1 MDYNQKIRYSR
12 NISLPQIGEIGQD
25 RLLSAKVLV
34 VGAGGLGCP
43 AMVYLAACGVGTI
56 GIIDGDTVELS
67 NLQRQILHET
77 SDIGVAKTASAK
89 QALHDLNPDIN
100 VICYNTRLEKSN
112 IEEIIANYDVV
123 LDGSDNVETR
133 LLLND
138 VCYKNKKTLISAAIH
153 GFVGHLYVFKR
164 GFPCCRCIFPNVEGQ
179 QMPKCSESGVLGSLA
194 GVMGA
199 IQATEAIKE
208 IASLSETM
216 AGNMIIYQAL
226 EARFR
231 KIKLNFNKNCVC
243 CGR

>member
-1 MDYNQKIRYSR
+1 MDHNQKIRYSR
-12 NISLPQIGEIGQD
+12 NITLLQMGETGQEK
-25 RLLSAKVLV
+25 LLSAKVLV

-43 AMVYLAACGVGTI
+43 ALLYLAACGVGAI
-56 GIIDGDTVELS
+56 GIADDDTVEPS

-77 SDIGVAKTASAK
+77 LDLGTDKTASAK

-112 IEEIIANYDVV
+112 IEEIIANYDVI

-138 VCYKNKKTLISAAIH
+138 ICYKNNKILISAAIH
-153 GFVGHLYVFKR
+153 GFIGHLYVFKS
-164 GFPCCRCIFPNVEGQ
+164 GYPCYRCIFPNIEGQ
-179 QMPKCSESGVLGSLA
+179 QMPNCSESGVLGSLA
-194 GVMGA
+194 GVMGT
-199 IQATEAIKE
+199 IQATETIKE
-208 IASLSETM
+208 IVSIGETM
-216 AGNMIIYQAL
+216 AGNMIIYEAL

-243 CGR
+243 CGC

>member
-1 MDYNQKIRYSR
+1 MDYKQKIRYSR
-12 NISLPQIGEIGQD
+12 NISLSQIGEIGQD
-25 RLLSAKVLV
+25 KLLSAKVLV

-43 AMVYLAACGVGTI
+43 AMVYSAACGVGTI
-56 GIIDGDTVELS
+56 GIIDDDTVELS

-100 VICYNTRLEKSN
+100 VICYNARLDKSN

-138 VCYKNKKTLISAAIH
+138 VCYKNNKTLISAAIH

-164 GFPCCRCIFPNVEGQ
+164 GFPCYRCIFPNVEGQ

-199 IQATEAIKE
+199 MQATEAIKE

-216 AGNMIIYQAL
+216 SGNMIIYQAL